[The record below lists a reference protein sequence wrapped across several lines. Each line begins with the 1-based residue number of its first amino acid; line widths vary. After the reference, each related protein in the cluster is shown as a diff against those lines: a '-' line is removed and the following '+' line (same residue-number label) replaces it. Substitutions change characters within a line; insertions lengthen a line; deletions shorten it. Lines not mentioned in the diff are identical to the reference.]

1 MVPPLNWMRRSTPI
15 DTPHGDIR
23 GAFVIYGPY
32 RGPTNF
38 IIQRKSNILHLKP
51 LKIIDL

>member
-1 MVPPLNWMRRSTPI
+1 MVTFEALSSYP
-15 DTPHGDIR
+15 
-23 GAFVIYGPY
+23 GPD

-51 LKIIDL
+51 LKIIDLQ